1 MDSERFG
8 YDDAARTMDLVAE
21 TARYHGLEPEKIVQ
35 GGVLGSGLGHFVK
48 NHMDGDKIGKP
59 SGPIVLSFD
68 DIFRYLDGNIPLLRE
83 DGKDHGHARRLV
95 IGPLS
100 DGDTEHLV
108 CVQEGREHSY
118 QGVSMRRA
126 TFWLRVMQLLGVELL
141 LGSNAA
147 GIVTPKTLMPPTL
160 MLVIGDKQYECG
172 DDSPLK
178 GYNDERFGPRH
189 TDMEDLYSENIKK
202 AFRRV
207 AQRLRI
213 PLEEGIYFRAP
224 GPEYE
229 TPETIYDLRH
239 ILKRMLDEGVDQPGE
254 TRFQKRPTKLWKS
267 PKGVVGMSSTYEM
280 KVLQHAVRS
289 ESHPAFRRGK
299 GYVSALTNYAAGL
312 GLDGKVLPPSHTEV
326 KEMAKHLEAHFGA
339 LMRET
344 LIEMR

>member
-8 YDDAARTMDLVAE
+8 YDDAARAKDLVAE
-21 TARYHGLEPEKIVQ
+21 TARYHRLEPEKIVQ

-48 NHMDGDKIGKP
+48 NHMNGDKIGKP

-68 DIFRYLDGNIPLLRE
+68 DIFRYLDRNIPLLKE

-100 DGDTEHLV
+100 DGDTKHLV
-108 CVQEGREHSY
+108 CVQEGREHPY

-147 GIVTPKTLMPPTL
+147 GIVTPKTLTPPAL
-160 MLVIGDKQYECG
+160 MLVTGDEQYACG

-189 TDMEDLYSENIKK
+189 TDMNDLYSKNIRA
-202 AFRRV
+202 AFKIV
-207 AQRLRI
+207 AQRLGI

-239 ILKRMLDEGVDQPGE
+239 ILKGMLDEGVDQPGE
-254 TRFQKRPTKLWKS
+254 TRFRER

-280 KVLQHAVRS
+280 KVLQHAALS
-289 ESHPAFRRGK
+289 TAHPAFRRGK

-312 GLDGKVLPPSHTEV
+312 GPRGKVASPSHQEV
-326 KEMAKHLEAHFGA
+326 KDRAKQLEAHFGA
-339 LMRET
+339 LMRMT
-344 LIEMR
+344 LIEMRDAA